1 MNRPKGTGC
10 IYRREGSAFWWIKY
24 SRNGKPFLESSHS
37 TEKSRAK
44 NLLKKRLGEIENG
57 SFIGP
62 KSERT
67 MVSDLV
73 EDLFREYRING
84 LKSLDDAK
92 ARWDLH
98 LEKFFR
104 GRRAVDVSS
113 SLLKEYQDKRQEE
126 SASNASI
133 NRELAVLRRMF
144 TLGRQHR
151 KVREIPIFPHLRENN
166 TRKGFLE
173 DGAFR
178 KIVES
183 RRELWF
189 RCIVELGKTY
199 GWRISELLNLRV
211 KQVDLFSRTIRL
223 EVGTTKND
231 EGREVTMTDSVST
244 LLSEC
249 IHNKR
254 PDDYCFTRP
263 NGKPVRDFRDTWYSA
278 CCAAN
283 LGKLSCPQ
291 CGNTVEPD
299 RHCSQCTK
307 RWPASK
313 LRYRGLIFHDLRRTA
328 ARNMRRAGIAEEVIM
343 KIGGWKTSAVFKRYS
358 IVDQTDIQEAT
369 KRIQERERNADIVA
383 EQRLQNGY
391 SEPQASSVAKG
402 RTVN

>member
-231 EGREVTMTDSVST
+231 EGREVSASTIRGPTTTALHARTESPSETSVT
-244 LLSEC
+244 LGT
-249 IHNKR
+249 
-254 PDDYCFTRP
+254 P
-263 NGKPVRDFRDTWYSA
+263 PVVRRIWASSHVRSA
-278 CCAAN
+278 GTPSN
-283 LGKLSCPQ
+283 QIGIVRSVQ
-291 CGNTVEPD
+291 N
-299 RHCSQCTK
+299 
-307 RWPASK
+307 
-313 LRYRGLIFHDLRRTA
+313 
-328 ARNMRRAGIAEEVIM
+328 AG
-343 KIGGWKTSAVFKRYS
+343 
-358 IVDQTDIQEAT
+358 
-369 KRIQERERNADIVA
+369 
-383 EQRLQNGY
+383 
-391 SEPQASSVAKG
+391 PQASYDTGV
-402 RTVN
+402 